1 MYTAGPLSIYVHV
14 YGLAPAQGSRLLYSA
29 EILNQKWHSFT
40 TAQLHC
46 YEYYLELHNAAVDGA
61 MLSL

>member
-29 EILNQKWHSFT
+29 EILDQKWHYFT

-46 YEYYLELHNAAVDGA
+46 YKYYLKLHNAEVDGA
-61 MLSL
+61 KLSL